1 MYIVGKWVYLQN
13 NELYSQRLTVQEWSV
28 FGPGMEWHVNKL
40 TSAVKVIVVDDQPL
54 IVEELCE
61 FLESSGYR
69 CVPCESSKEAIERF
83 TGDTAI
89 GLVLCDLHMPDMD
102 GIQLVQE
109 LQRLAGKHRA
119 FEAIMLT
126 GRADKQDVI
135 KALRAGIA
143 DYYQKPVNLDELLEG
158 LQRQEAVLQ
167 ERQKTLQLGHLNQKL
182 QDLSSSI
189 DDLYQDLD
197 KVRRAPAPVS
207 DEAHR
212 EAGELEI
219 PSIFNQLSPR
229 QLDVA
234 RLVGKGQTN
243 YQIACELGI
252 TENTVKLYVSQ
263 VLRLTHMH
271 NRTQLALA
279 LSPSSAALRQR
290 VTAH

>member
-1 MYIVGKWVYLQN
+1 M
-13 NELYSQRLTVQEWSV
+13 
-28 FGPGMEWHVNKL
+28 NKL
-40 TSAVKVIVVDDQPL
+40 TSAVKILVVDDQPL
-54 IVEELCE
+54 VVEELCE

-69 CVPCESSKEAIERF
+69 CVPCESSLQAIERF
-83 TGDTAI
+83 SEDPEI
-89 GLVLCDLHMPDMD
+89 GLVLSDLHMPDMD
-102 GIQLVQE
+102 GIQLIQE
-109 LQRLAGKHRA
+109 LQRLAGKQRA

-143 DYYQKPVNLDELLEG
+143 DYYQKPINLDELLEG
-158 LQRQEAVLQ
+158 VQRQEVALQ
-167 ERQKTLQLGHLNQKL
+167 EHQKNLHLGHLNQKL
-182 QDLSSSI
+182 QYLSESI

-197 KVRRAPAPVS
+197 KVRRGPAAVARDVLGAEP
-207 DEAHR
+207 DAAEAQ
-212 EAGELEI
+212 ETPEI
-219 PSIFNQLSPR
+219 FSQLSPR

-279 LSPSSAALRQR
+279 LAPSGSALRQR

>member
-1 MYIVGKWVYLQN
+1 M
-13 NELYSQRLTVQEWSV
+13 
-28 FGPGMEWHVNKL
+28 NKL
-40 TSAVKVIVVDDQPL
+40 TSQMKVLVVDDQPL

-69 CVPCESSKEAIERF
+69 CVPCESSRQALECFNRDSEIS
-83 TGDTAI
+83 
-89 GLVLCDLHMPDMD
+89 LVLCDLHMPDMD

-109 LQRLAGKHRA
+109 LQRMAGKQRV

-126 GRADKQDVI
+126 GQSDKQDVI

-143 DYYQKPVNLDELLEG
+143 DYYQKPIDLDELLEG
-158 LQRQEAVLQ
+158 LQRQEVALQ
-167 ERQKTLQLGHLNQKL
+167 ERQKNLHLGHLNQKL
-182 QDLSSSI
+182 QFLSESI

-197 KVRRAPAPVS
+197 KVRRSPATS
-207 DEAHR
+207 RSEEAR
-212 EAGELEI
+212 GEGAGETDAIEI
-219 PSIFNQLSPR
+219 PAIFNQLSPR

-279 LSPSSAALRQR
+279 LSPSNSGLRQR

>member
-1 MYIVGKWVYLQN
+1 
-13 NELYSQRLTVQEWSV
+13 
-28 FGPGMEWHVNKL
+28 MEWFVNKPNP
-40 TSAVKVIVVDDQPL
+40 VKILVVDDQPL

-69 CVPCESSKEAIERF
+69 CVPCDSSLEAIELFRADP
-83 TGDTAI
+83 GI
-89 GLVLCDLHMPDMD
+89 GLVLSDLHMPDMD
-102 GIQLVQE
+102 GIELIQA
-109 LQRLAGKHRA
+109 LQRLAGKQRV

-143 DYYQKPVNLDELLEG
+143 DYYQKPIDLAELLEG
-158 LQRQEAVLQ
+158 VQRQELALQ
-167 ERQKTLQLGHLNQKL
+167 ERQKNLHLGHLNQKL
-182 QDLSSSI
+182 QFLSESI

-197 KVRRAPAPVS
+197 KVRRSPVPVLADGEPESVEMPAVFS
-207 DEAHR
+207 
-212 EAGELEI
+212 
-219 PSIFNQLSPR
+219 QLSPR

-279 LSPSSAALRQR
+279 LSPSGSAGRQR

>member
-1 MYIVGKWVYLQN
+1 M
-13 NELYSQRLTVQEWSV
+13 
-28 FGPGMEWHVNKL
+28 NKL
-40 TSAVKVIVVDDQPL
+40 ISGIKVLVVDDQSL

-61 FLESSGYR
+61 FLEGSGYR
-69 CVPCESSKEAIERF
+69 CVPCESSRQAIQQFNE
-83 TGDTAI
+83 DAEI
-89 GLVLCDLHMPDMD
+89 GLVLCDLHMPDLD

-109 LQRLAGKHRA
+109 LQRIAGKHRV

-126 GRADKQDVI
+126 GQADKQDVI

-143 DYYQKPVNLDELLEG
+143 DYYQKPIDLDELLAG
-158 LQRQEAVLQ
+158 LQRQEETLQ
-167 ERQKTLQLGHLNQKL
+167 ERQKNLQLGHLNQKL
-182 QDLSSSI
+182 QFLSESI

-197 KVRRAPAPVS
+197 KVRRAPLAPLKAQAS
-207 DEAHR
+207 DQI
-212 EAGELEI
+212 EI
-219 PSIFNQLSPR
+219 PAIFNQLSPR

-279 LSPSSAALRQR
+279 LAPSNSGLRQR
-290 VTAH
+290 VTAN

>member
-1 MYIVGKWVYLQN
+1 M
-13 NELYSQRLTVQEWSV
+13 
-28 FGPGMEWHVNKL
+28 NKL
-40 TSAVKVIVVDDQPL
+40 TPQMKVLVVDDQPL

-69 CVPCESSKEAIERF
+69 CVPCHSSPQAVARF
-83 TGDTAI
+83 REDVEI

-102 GIQLVQE
+102 GIELVQE
-109 LQRLAGKHRA
+109 LQRIAGKQRA

-143 DYYQKPVNLDELLEG
+143 DYYQKPINLDELLEG
-158 LQRQEAVLQ
+158 LQRQETVLR
-167 ERQKTLQLGHLNQKL
+167 ERQKGVELGQLNQKL
-182 QDLSSSI
+182 QFLSASI
-189 DDLYQDLD
+189 DDLYHDLD
-197 KVRRAPAPVS
+197 KVRSSPQQAGRDAPDDLADADSSEMP
-207 DEAHR
+207 A
-212 EAGELEI
+212 
-219 PSIFNQLSPR
+219 IFKQLSPR

-279 LSPSSAALRQR
+279 LSPSNSAIRQR

>member
-1 MYIVGKWVYLQN
+1 M
-13 NELYSQRLTVQEWSV
+13 
-28 FGPGMEWHVNKL
+28 NKR
-40 TSAVKVIVVDDQPL
+40 TSAVKVLVVDDQPL

-61 FLESSGYR
+61 FLENSGYR
-69 CVPCESSKEAIERF
+69 CVPCQSSHQAIERF
-83 TGDTAI
+83 NEDIDI
-89 GLVLCDLHMPDMD
+89 GLVLCDLHMPGLD

-109 LQRLAGKHRA
+109 LQRLSGKHRA

-135 KALRAGIA
+135 KALRAGVA
-143 DYYQKPVNLDELLEG
+143 DYYQKPIDLGELLEG
-158 LQRQEAVLQ
+158 LQRQEVAVH
-167 ERQKTLQLGHLNQKL
+167 ERHKTLQLGHLNQKL
-182 QDLSSSI
+182 QYLSESI

-197 KVRRAPAPVS
+197 KVRRAPYPSASADEGESDVS
-207 DEAHR
+207 DVDR
-212 EAGELEI
+212 REI
-219 PSIFNQLSPR
+219 PAIFNQLSPR
-229 QLDVA
+229 QLEVA

-279 LSPSSAALRQR
+279 LSPSHSGLRQR

>member
-1 MYIVGKWVYLQN
+1 M
-13 NELYSQRLTVQEWSV
+13 
-28 FGPGMEWHVNKL
+28 NKVK
-40 TSAVKVIVVDDQPL
+40 SAIKVLVVDDQPL

-69 CVPCESSKEAIERF
+69 CVPCESSQEALQRF
-83 TGDTAI
+83 TEDADI
-89 GLVLCDLHMPDMD
+89 GLVLCDLHMPEMD
-102 GIQLVQE
+102 GIELVQA
-109 LQRLAGKHRA
+109 LQRVAGKKRA

-143 DYYQKPVNLDELLEG
+143 DYYQKPINLEELLEG
-158 LQRQEAVLQ
+158 LERQEAAL
-167 ERQKTLQLGHLNQKL
+167 EDRRKDLHLGNLNQKL
-182 QDLSSSI
+182 QYLSESI
-189 DDLYQDLD
+189 DDLYHDLD
-197 KVRRAPAPVS
+197 KARRTPREPEGEELSGEESGPV
-207 DEAHR
+207 
-212 EAGELEI
+212 EI
-219 PSIFNQLSPR
+219 PAIFNQLSPR

-279 LSPSSAALRQR
+279 LSPNNSAMRQR

>member
-1 MYIVGKWVYLQN
+1 MV
-13 NELYSQRLTVQEWSV
+13 S

-40 TSAVKVIVVDDQPL
+40 TSAVKVLVVDDQAL

-69 CVPCESSKEAIERF
+69 CVPCGSGKEAVERF
-83 TGDTAI
+83 AEDPAI
-89 GLVLCDLHMPDMD
+89 GLVLCDLHMPDLD

-109 LQRLAGKHRA
+109 LQRQAGKARV

-158 LQRQEAVLQ
+158 LQRQEVVLQ

-197 KVRRAPAPVS
+197 KVRRGPAPVS
-207 DEAHR
+207 EQASGDTDA
-212 EAGELEI
+212 LEI
-219 PSIFNQLSPR
+219 PAIFNQLSPR

-279 LSPSSAALRQR
+279 LSPSAAALRQR

>member
-1 MYIVGKWVYLQN
+1 M
-13 NELYSQRLTVQEWSV
+13 
-28 FGPGMEWHVNKL
+28 NKL
-40 TSAVKVIVVDDQPL
+40 TSAVKVLVVDDQPL

-69 CVPCESSKEAIERF
+69 CVPCGSSQQAVQLFSE
-83 TGDTAI
+83 DPQI

-102 GIQLVQE
+102 GIELVQA
-109 LQRLAGKHRA
+109 LQKIAGKQRA

-135 KALRAGIA
+135 KALRVGIS
-143 DYYQKPVNLDELLEG
+143 DYYQKPINLNELLEG
-158 LQRQEAVLQ
+158 LQRQEAALE
-167 ERQKTLQLGHLNQKL
+167 ERHKNLHLGNLNQKL
-182 QDLSSSI
+182 QYLSESI

-197 KVRRAPAPVS
+197 KVRRGPAPQT
-207 DEAHR
+207 DGDG
-212 EAGELEI
+212 AGEEGERLEV
-219 PSIFNQLSPR
+219 PAIFNQLSPR

-279 LSPSSAALRQR
+279 LSPSNSALRQR

>member
-1 MYIVGKWVYLQN
+1 
-13 NELYSQRLTVQEWSV
+13 
-28 FGPGMEWHVNKL
+28 VNKL
-40 TSAVKVIVVDDQPL
+40 TPQMKVLVVDDQPL

-69 CVPCESSKEAIERF
+69 CVPCHSSPQAVARF
-83 TGDTAI
+83 REDVEI

-102 GIQLVQE
+102 GIELVQE
-109 LQRLAGKHRA
+109 LQRIAGKQRA

-143 DYYQKPVNLDELLEG
+143 DYYQKPINLNELLEG
-158 LQRQEAVLQ
+158 LQRQEAALQ
-167 ERQKTLQLGHLNQKL
+167 ERQKDLQLGHLNQKL
-182 QDLSSSI
+182 QHLSETI
-189 DDLYQDLD
+189 NDLYQDID
-197 KVRRAPAPVS
+197 KVRRTPSVEASHNPATDADS
-207 DEAHR
+207 HADQAQ
-212 EAGELEI
+212 I
-219 PSIFNQLSPR
+219 PALFNQLSPR

-279 LSPSSAALRQR
+279 LSPSNSAIRQR

>member
-1 MYIVGKWVYLQN
+1 
-13 NELYSQRLTVQEWSV
+13 
-28 FGPGMEWHVNKL
+28 VNKL
-40 TSAVKVIVVDDQPL
+40 TSAVKVLVVDDQPL

-69 CVPCESSKEAIERF
+69 CVPCESSQQAIERF
-83 TGDTAI
+83 SEDAEI
-89 GLVLCDLHMPDMD
+89 GLVLSDLHMPDMD
-102 GIQLVQE
+102 GIQLIQE
-109 LQRLAGKHRA
+109 LQRLAGKRRA

-143 DYYQKPVNLDELLEG
+143 DYYQKPIDLDELLEG
-158 LQRQEAVLQ
+158 VRRQEVALQ
-167 ERQKTLQLGHLNQKL
+167 ERQKNLQLGHLNQKL
-182 QDLSSSI
+182 QYLSESI

-197 KVRRAPAPVS
+197 KVRRSPSAVVRDVSGGEPVEV
-207 DEAHR
+207 EAQ
-212 EAGELEI
+212 EMPE
-219 PSIFNQLSPR
+219 IFNQLSPR

-279 LSPSSAALRQR
+279 LSPSASAARQR

>member
-1 MYIVGKWVYLQN
+1 M
-13 NELYSQRLTVQEWSV
+13 
-28 FGPGMEWHVNKL
+28 NKR
-40 TSAVKVIVVDDQPL
+40 TSAVKVLVVDDQPL
-54 IVEELCE
+54 IVKELCE

-69 CVPCESSKEAIERF
+69 CVPCNSSRQAIERF
-83 TGDTAI
+83 EEDMDI
-89 GLVLCDLHMPDMD
+89 GLVLCDLQMPGMD

-109 LQRLAGKHRA
+109 MQRLSGKHRA

-126 GRADKQDVI
+126 GRAEKQDVI

-143 DYYQKPVNLDELLEG
+143 DYYQKPVDLSEMLEG
-158 LQRQEAVLQ
+158 LQRQEVALY

-182 QDLSSSI
+182 QYLSESI

-197 KVRRAPAPVS
+197 KVRRTPFPVGSPEAVDSEVS
-207 DEAHR
+207 DVER
-212 EAGELEI
+212 VEI
-219 PSIFNQLSPR
+219 PAIFNQLSPR

-279 LSPSSAALRQR
+279 LSPSSSGLRQR

>member
-1 MYIVGKWVYLQN
+1 M
-13 NELYSQRLTVQEWSV
+13 
-28 FGPGMEWHVNKL
+28 NKL
-40 TSAVKVIVVDDQPL
+40 TSAVKVLVVDDQPL

-69 CVPCESSKEAIERF
+69 CVPCESSQQAIERF
-83 TGDTAI
+83 SEDAEI
-89 GLVLCDLHMPDMD
+89 GLVLSDLHMPDMD
-102 GIQLVQE
+102 GIQLIQE

-143 DYYQKPVNLDELLEG
+143 DYYQKPIDLDELLEG
-158 LQRQEAVLQ
+158 VRRQEVALQ
-167 ERQKTLQLGHLNQKL
+167 ERQKNLHLGHLNQKL
-182 QDLSSSI
+182 QFLSESI

-197 KVRRAPAPVS
+197 KVRRSPSTVVRDGLGGEPV
-207 DEAHR
+207 EADAQ
-212 EAGELEI
+212 EMPE
-219 PSIFNQLSPR
+219 IFNQLSPR

-279 LSPSSAALRQR
+279 LSPSASASRQR

>member
-1 MYIVGKWVYLQN
+1 M
-13 NELYSQRLTVQEWSV
+13 
-28 FGPGMEWHVNKL
+28 NKL
-40 TSAVKVIVVDDQPL
+40 TSAVKVLVVDDQPL

-69 CVPCESSKEAIERF
+69 CVPCESSQQAIERF
-83 TGDTAI
+83 SEDAEI
-89 GLVLCDLHMPDMD
+89 GLVLSDLHMPDMD
-102 GIQLVQE
+102 GIQLIQE
-109 LQRLAGKHRA
+109 LQRLAGKRRA

-143 DYYQKPVNLDELLEG
+143 DYYQKPIDLDELLEG
-158 LQRQEAVLQ
+158 VRRQEVALQ
-167 ERQKTLQLGHLNQKL
+167 ERQKNLHLGHLNQKL
-182 QDLSSSI
+182 QFLSESI

-197 KVRRAPAPVS
+197 KVRRSPSSVVRDGLGGES
-207 DEAHR
+207 VEA
-212 EAGELEI
+212 EAQEMPE
-219 PSIFNQLSPR
+219 IFNQLSPR

-279 LSPSSAALRQR
+279 LSPSASASRQR

>member
-1 MYIVGKWVYLQN
+1 M
-13 NELYSQRLTVQEWSV
+13 
-28 FGPGMEWHVNKL
+28 NKL
-40 TSAVKVIVVDDQPL
+40 TSAVKVLVVDDQPL
-54 IVEELCE
+54 IVEELSE
-61 FLESSGYR
+61 FLGSSGYQ
-69 CVPCESSKEAIERF
+69 CVPCESSQEAIDRF
-83 TGDTAI
+83 TDDADV
-89 GLVLCDLHMPDMD
+89 GLVLCDLHMPGMD
-102 GIQLVQE
+102 GIELVQE
-109 LQRLAGKHRA
+109 LQRLCGNHRV

-135 KALRAGIA
+135 KALRAGFA
-143 DYYQKPVNLDELLEG
+143 DYYQKPIDLDELLDG
-158 LQRQEAVLQ
+158 LRRQEAVLH
-167 ERQKTLQLGHLNQKL
+167 ERQKSLQLGHLNQKL
-182 QDLSSSI
+182 QSLSESI

-197 KVRRAPAPVS
+197 KVRRSPSRRGAS
-207 DEAHR
+207 ES
-212 EAGELEI
+212 GEDPFGGTERLEI
-219 PSIFNQLSPR
+219 PPVFNQLSPR

-279 LSPSSAALRQR
+279 LSPNNSGLRQR